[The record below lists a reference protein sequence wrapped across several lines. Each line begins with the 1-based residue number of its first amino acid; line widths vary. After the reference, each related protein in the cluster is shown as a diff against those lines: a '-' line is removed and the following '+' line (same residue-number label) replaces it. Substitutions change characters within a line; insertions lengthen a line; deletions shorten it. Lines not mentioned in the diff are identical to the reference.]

1 MVQSEKCEI
10 IWSARA
16 NSPRRQ
22 KNTALKF
29 IINSVTIVLYQVY
42 VYPQEILRSQMS
54 VYKPVQ
60 NYNCQE
66 SDMCLGSI
74 WISPHGVGCPQCCLS
89 RNVIKTE
96 ILDSS
101 NMFYLVM
108 IPRARWLSRQW
119 MLHSINM
126 FCLLP
131 KPKFFIVEEEGQTR
145 AQRQLPQQ

>member
-10 IWSARA
+10 IRSARA

-60 NYNCQE
+60 NYIIARNQTCAW
-66 SDMCLGSI
+66 G
-74 WISPHGVGCPQCCLS
+74 LS
-89 RNVIKTE
+89 EFLPMGLAPRNVIKTE
-96 ILDSS
+96 ILHSL
-101 NMFYLVM
+101 NMFYLVTTT
-108 IPRARWLSRQW
+108 RARWLSRQW
-119 MLHSINM
+119 MLHSMNM

-131 KPKFFIVEEEGQTR
+131 
-145 AQRQLPQQ
+145 

>member
-16 NSPRRQ
+16 NYPRRQ

-42 VYPQEILRSQMS
+42 VYQQEILRSQMS

-60 NYNCQE
+60 NYIIARNQTCAWGQSE
-66 SDMCLGSI
+66 FLPMGLAT
-74 WISPHGVGCPQCCLS
+74 
-89 RNVIKTE
+89 RNVVEIE
-96 ILDSS
+96 ILHSM
-101 NMFYLVM
+101 NKFYLVRTT
-108 IPRARWLSRQW
+108 RARWLSRQW
-119 MLHSINM
+119 MLHSMNM

-131 KPKFFIVEEEGQTR
+131 KPKFLSRRRRKKNALKLLKIYYIVI
-145 AQRQLPQQ
+145 

>member
-1 MVQSEKCEI
+1 MVQSENCEI

-29 IINSVTIVLYQVY
+29 IIKSVTIVLYQVY

-66 SDMCLGSI
+66 SDICLGSI
-74 WISPHGVGCPQCCLS
+74 WISPHGVGRPQCCLS
-89 RNVIKTE
+89 RKVIKTE
-96 ILDSS
+96 ILDSL

-119 MLHSINM
+119 MLDSINM

-131 KPKFFIVEEEGQTR
+131 KPKFFIVEEEEKKNCFKIT
-145 AQRQLPQQ
+145 